1 MCIRPSV
8 VRCSGLHGPEAA
20 MPATHRARKTT
31 VTANLKT
38 VMKTKLS
45 DMLLKAALLFC
56 ALCAATTS
64 AAVERMRI
72 NDEIRPLPAGAIQM
86 SGYLEEYIQKSI
98 NNWNKGKLPYHEFVN
113 FFRTHAA
120 PQFALGEM
128 WGKAVR
134 SGCMFYRYTHD
145 AELKS
150 ILDKTV
156 ADLLTTQDANGSI
169 SCTPADKQPGS
180 ENGDLWER
188 KYVMLG
194 LEEYYAH
201 VDSSPAVLEALKRHA
216 DCIIA
221 QVGHAPKKEITDLG
235 WSATNIGAEPCH
247 IESSTLLEPFMRLFN
262 LTGEQRY
269 LDFAT
274 YIVESGGTKH
284 YNLIE
289 LACANTPPY
298 LMSGHYPKAYEMMSL
313 FEGLVEYYR
322 VTGDAKCRQ
331 AFLNLYNNI
340 RTREITIIGNGGA
353 DRPFHPYVAGEAW
366 GNTAFEQTN
375 PAITRMMETCVGVT
389 WMKFCSQVLRLTG
402 NPTAMDEI
410 EKYVYNG
417 LLGAMKPS
425 GDGFSYVNL
434 LNGNKVVNYGWGWK
448 FNGFYV
454 TCCNL
459 NGPTGL
465 AYIPY
470 VAVME
475 DGSGPVVNLYNAGSV
490 NTRTPGGQPLHLTLD
505 TEFPLSGK
513 VVISISPEQKEKF
526 TVKLRIPAW
535 SKGTVLAVNGKR
547 MEVTAGTYAAITR
560 KWSKGDTVE
569 LTFDMACR
577 LVDAPHGTD
586 PAGDNFRA
594 VVRGPIVLA
603 RDENIDARYA
613 EPVKVQTRPDG
624 TVDIRPV
631 SPTLPATKM
640 EYLVPTDRGDIRM
653 VDYASVNGWEG
664 KRICTWL
671 PLP

>member
-1 MCIRPSV
+1 MPRI
-8 VRCSGLHGPEAA
+8 VRCFGLHCPETA
-20 MPATHRARKTT
+20 MPATHKARKTT

-221 QVGHAPKKEITDLG
+221 QVGHAPKREITDLG

-366 GNTAFEQTN
+366 GNTASEQTN

-402 NPTAMDEI
+402 APTAMDEI

-459 NGPTGL
+459 NGPMGL

-653 VDYASVNGWEG
+653 ADYASVNGWEG

>member
-1 MCIRPSV
+1 MPRI
-8 VRCSGLHGPEAA
+8 VRCFGLHCPETA
-20 MPATHRARKTT
+20 MPATHKARKTT

-459 NGPTGL
+459 NGPMGL

-535 SKGTVLAVNGKR
+535 SKGTALAVNGKR

-586 PAGDNFRA
+586 PAGDDFRA

>member
-1 MCIRPSV
+1 MPRI
-8 VRCSGLHGPEAA
+8 VRCFGLHCPETA
-20 MPATHRARKTT
+20 MPATHKARKTT

-72 NDEIRPLPAGAIQM
+72 TDEMRPLPAGAIQM

-366 GNTAFEQTN
+366 GNTASEQTN

-402 NPTAMDEI
+402 APTAMDEI

-459 NGPTGL
+459 NGPMGL

-586 PAGDNFRA
+586 PAGDKFRA

-664 KRICTWL
+664 KRVCTWL

>member
-1 MCIRPSV
+1 MPRI
-8 VRCSGLHGPEAA
+8 VRCFGLHCPETA
-20 MPATHRARKTT
+20 MPAAHKARKTT

-221 QVGHAPKKEITDLG
+221 QVGHAPKREITDLG

-366 GNTAFEQTN
+366 GNTASEQTN

-402 NPTAMDEI
+402 DPTAMDEI

-459 NGPTGL
+459 NGPMGL

-535 SKGTVLAVNGKR
+535 SKGIVLAVNGKR

-653 VDYASVNGWEG
+653 ADYASVNGWEG

>member
-1 MCIRPSV
+1 MPRI
-8 VRCSGLHGPEAA
+8 VRCFGLHCPETA
-20 MPATHRARKTT
+20 MPATHKARKTT

-72 NDEIRPLPAGAIQM
+72 TDEMRPLPAGTIQM

-366 GNTAFEQTN
+366 GNTASEQTN

-402 NPTAMDEI
+402 DPTAMDEI

-459 NGPTGL
+459 NGPMGL

-475 DGSGPVVNLYNAGSV
+475 DGSGPVVNLYNAGNV

-535 SKGTVLAVNGKR
+535 SKGTALAVNGKR

-664 KRICTWL
+664 KRVCTWL

>member
-1 MCIRPSV
+1 MPRI
-8 VRCSGLHGPEAA
+8 VRCFVLHCPETA
-20 MPATHRARKTT
+20 MPATHKARKTT

-366 GNTAFEQTN
+366 GNTASEQTN

-459 NGPTGL
+459 NGPMGL

>member
-1 MCIRPSV
+1 MICMKANGREAHARYRILVKKHTTAMKTIRPA
-8 VRCSGLHGPEAA
+8 LH
-20 MPATHRARKTT
+20 
-31 VTANLKT
+31 LKIT
-38 VMKTKLS
+38 LV
-45 DMLLKAALLFC
+45 LFT
-56 ALCAATTS
+56 LCVAIPS

-72 NDEIRPLPAGAIQM
+72 TDELRPLPAGAVRL

-98 NNWNKGKLPYHEFVN
+98 ANWNKGKLPYHEFVD
-113 FFRTHAA
+113 FFRSHAA

-150 ILDKTV
+150 ILDTTL
-156 ADLLTTQDANGSI
+156 ADLLTTQNANGSI
-169 SCTPADKQPGS
+169 SCTPVDRQPGS

-194 LEEYYAH
+194 LEEYYAC

-459 NGPTGL
+459 NGPMGL

-653 VDYASVNGWEG
+653 ADYASVNGWEG

>member
-1 MCIRPSV
+1 MPRI
-8 VRCSGLHGPEAA
+8 VRCFGLHCPETA
-20 MPATHRARKTT
+20 MPAAHKARKTT

-389 WMKFCSQVLRLTG
+389 WMKFCLQVLRLTG
-402 NPTAMDEI
+402 DPTAMDEI

-459 NGPTGL
+459 NGPMGL

>member
-1 MCIRPSV
+1 MPRI
-8 VRCSGLHGPEAA
+8 VRCFGLHCPETA
-20 MPATHRARKTT
+20 MPATHKARKTT

-366 GNTAFEQTN
+366 GNTASEQTN

-402 NPTAMDEI
+402 DPTAMDEI

-459 NGPTGL
+459 NGPMGL

-631 SPTLPATKM
+631 SHTLPATKM

-664 KRICTWL
+664 KRVCTWL

>member
-1 MCIRPSV
+1 MPRI
-8 VRCSGLHGPEAA
+8 VRCFGLHCPETA
-20 MPATHRARKTT
+20 MPATHKARKTT

-72 NDEIRPLPAGAIQM
+72 NDEIRPLPTGAIQM

-169 SCTPADKQPGS
+169 SCTPADKQPGN

-313 FEGLVEYYR
+313 FEGIVEYYR
-322 VTGDAKCRQ
+322 VTGDAKCRK

-340 RTREITIIGNGGA
+340 RSREITIIGNGGA

-389 WMKFCSQVLRLTG
+389 WMKFCSQIMRLTG
-402 NPTAMDEI
+402 SPAAMDEI

-417 LLGAMKPS
+417 LLGAMKPT

-434 LNGNKVVNYGWGWK
+434 LNGNKVVNYGWGWT
-448 FNGFYV
+448 FDGFYV

-459 NGPTGL
+459 NGPMGL
-465 AYIPY
+465 AYIPF

-475 DGSGPVVNLYNAGSV
+475 DGGGPVVNLYNACNV
-490 NTRTPGGQPLHLTLD
+490 ETRTPGGQALHLSLETD
-505 TEFPLSGK
+505 FPLSGK
-513 VVISISPEQKEKF
+513 VTLRVSPGKKEKF
-526 TVKLRIPAW
+526 TVKLRIPSW
-535 SKGTVLAVNGKR
+535 SKATALYVNGKR
-547 MEVTAGTYAAITR
+547 MEATAGTYAAITR
-560 KWSKGDTVE
+560 KWSDGDIVE
-569 LTFDMACR
+569 MELDMTCR

-586 PAGDNFRA
+586 PAGDNFQA

-603 RDENIDARYA
+603 RDENTDAAYA
-613 EPVKVQTRPDG
+613 EPVKVKATPGG

-631 SPTLPATKM
+631 SPTLPTTKM
-640 EYLVPTDRGDIRM
+640 EYLVPTESGSIHM

-664 KRICTWL
+664 KKICTWL

>member
-1 MCIRPSV
+1 MPRI
-8 VRCSGLHGPEAA
+8 VRCFGLHCPETA
-20 MPATHRARKTT
+20 MPATHKARKTT

-169 SCTPADKQPGS
+169 SCTPADKQPGN

-366 GNTAFEQTN
+366 GNTASEQTN

-402 NPTAMDEI
+402 DPTAMDEI

-459 NGPTGL
+459 NGPMGL

-613 EPVKVQTRPDG
+613 EPVKVQTRLDG

>member
-1 MCIRPSV
+1 MPRI
-8 VRCSGLHGPEAA
+8 VRCFGLHCPETA
-20 MPATHRARKTT
+20 MPATHKARKTT

-169 SCTPADKQPGS
+169 SCTPSDKQPGS

-459 NGPTGL
+459 NGPMGL

-470 VAVME
+470 VAVTE

-569 LTFDMACR
+569 LTLDMACR

>member
-1 MCIRPSV
+1 
-8 VRCSGLHGPEAA
+8 
-20 MPATHRARKTT
+20 MPAAHKARKTT

-86 SGYLEEYIQKSI
+86 SGHLEEYIQKSI

-221 QVGHAPKKEITDLG
+221 QVGHAPKREITDLG

-402 NPTAMDEI
+402 DPTAMDEI

-459 NGPTGL
+459 NGPMGL

>member
-1 MCIRPSV
+1 MPRI
-8 VRCSGLHGPEAA
+8 VRCFGLHCPETA
-20 MPATHRARKTT
+20 MPATHKARKTT

-194 LEEYYAH
+194 LEEYYAR

-459 NGPTGL
+459 NGPMGL

-631 SPTLPATKM
+631 SHTLPATKM

>member
-1 MCIRPSV
+1 MPRI
-8 VRCSGLHGPEAA
+8 VRCFGLHCPETA
-20 MPATHRARKTT
+20 MPATHKARKTT

-72 NDEIRPLPAGAIQM
+72 NDEIRPLPTGAIQM

-98 NNWNKGKLPYHEFVN
+98 NNWNKGKLPYHEFVD
-113 FFRTHAA
+113 FFRSHAA

-156 ADLLTTQDANGSI
+156 ADLLTTQNANGSI

-459 NGPTGL
+459 NGPMGL

>member
-1 MCIRPSV
+1 MPRI
-8 VRCSGLHGPEAA
+8 VRCFGLHCPETA
-20 MPATHRARKTT
+20 MPATHKARKTT

-72 NDEIRPLPAGAIQM
+72 TDELRPLPAGAVRL

-169 SCTPADKQPGS
+169 SCTPADKQPGN

-366 GNTAFEQTN
+366 GNTASEQTN

-402 NPTAMDEI
+402 DPTAMDEI

-459 NGPTGL
+459 NGPMGL

-586 PAGDNFRA
+586 PAGDNFQA

>member
-1 MCIRPSV
+1 MPRI
-8 VRCSGLHGPEAA
+8 VRCFGLHCPETA
-20 MPATHRARKTT
+20 MPATHKARKTT

-72 NDEIRPLPAGAIQM
+72 NDEIRPLPTGAIQM

-169 SCTPADKQPGS
+169 SCTPADKQPGN

-201 VDSSPAVLEALKRHA
+201 VYSSPAVLEALKRHA

-247 IESSTLLEPFMRLFN
+247 IESSTLLEPFMRLYN
-262 LTGEQRY
+262 LTGEERY
-269 LDFAT
+269 LDFAA

-402 NPTAMDEI
+402 DPMAMDEI

-459 NGPTGL
+459 NGPMGL

>member
-1 MCIRPSV
+1 MPRIM
-8 VRCSGLHGPEAA
+8 RCFGLHCPETA
-20 MPATHRARKTT
+20 MPATHKARKTT

-45 DMLLKAALLFC
+45 DMLLKAALIFC

-72 NDEIRPLPAGAIQM
+72 TDEIRPLPAGAIQM

-145 AELKS
+145 EELKS

-459 NGPTGL
+459 NGPMGL

-664 KRICTWL
+664 KRIYTWL

>member
-1 MCIRPSV
+1 MPRI
-8 VRCSGLHGPEAA
+8 VRCFGLHCPETA
-20 MPATHRARKTT
+20 MPAAHKARKTT

-402 NPTAMDEI
+402 DPTAMDEI

-459 NGPTGL
+459 NGPMGL

-475 DGSGPVVNLYNAGSV
+475 DGSGPVVNLYNAGNV

-535 SKGTVLAVNGKR
+535 SKGTALAVNGKR

-664 KRICTWL
+664 KRVCTWL

>member
-1 MCIRPSV
+1 MPRI
-8 VRCSGLHGPEAA
+8 VRCFGLHCPETA
-20 MPATHRARKTT
+20 MPATNKARKTT

-389 WMKFCSQVLRLTG
+389 WMKFSSQVLRLTG

-459 NGPTGL
+459 NGPMGL

-586 PAGDNFRA
+586 PAGDKFRA

-653 VDYASVNGWEG
+653 ADYASVNGWEG

>member
-1 MCIRPSV
+1 MPRI
-8 VRCSGLHGPEAA
+8 VRCFGLHCPETA
-20 MPATHRARKTT
+20 MPATHKARKTT

-45 DMLLKAALLFC
+45 DMLLKAALIFC

-221 QVGHAPKKEITDLG
+221 QVGHAPKREITDLG

-366 GNTAFEQTN
+366 GNTASEQTN

-402 NPTAMDEI
+402 APTAMDEI

-459 NGPTGL
+459 NGPMGL

>member
-1 MCIRPSV
+1 MPRI
-8 VRCSGLHGPEAA
+8 VRCFGLHCPETA
-20 MPATHRARKTT
+20 MPATHKARKTT

-72 NDEIRPLPAGAIQM
+72 TDELRPLPAGAVRL
-86 SGYLEEYIQKSI
+86 SGNLEEYIQKSI
-98 NNWNKGKLPYHEFVN
+98 ANWNKGKLPYHEFVD

-156 ADLLTTQDANGSI
+156 ADLLTTQNANGSI
-169 SCTPADKQPGS
+169 SCTPVDRQPGS

-194 LEEYYAH
+194 LEEYYAC
-201 VDSSPAVLEALKRHA
+201 VDSSPAVLAALKRHA

-247 IESSTLLEPFMRLFN
+247 IESSTLLEPFMRLYN
-262 LTGEQRY
+262 LTGEERY
-269 LDFAT
+269 LDFAA

-366 GNTAFEQTN
+366 GNTASEQTN

-402 NPTAMDEI
+402 DPTAMDEI

-459 NGPTGL
+459 NGPMGL

>member
-1 MCIRPSV
+1 MPRI
-8 VRCSGLHGPEAA
+8 VRCFGLHCPETA
-20 MPATHRARKTT
+20 MPATHKARKTT

-72 NDEIRPLPAGAIQM
+72 TDEMRPLPAGAIQM

-402 NPTAMDEI
+402 APTAMDEI

-459 NGPTGL
+459 NGPMGL

-586 PAGDNFRA
+586 PAGDKFRA

>member
-1 MCIRPSV
+1 MPRI
-8 VRCSGLHGPEAA
+8 VRCFGLHCPETA
-20 MPATHRARKTT
+20 MPAAHKARKTT

-156 ADLLTTQDANGSI
+156 ADLLTTQDTNGSI

-402 NPTAMDEI
+402 DPTAMDEI

-459 NGPTGL
+459 NGPMGL

-631 SPTLPATKM
+631 SHTLPATKM

>member
-1 MCIRPSV
+1 MSRI
-8 VRCSGLHGPEAA
+8 VRCFGLHCPETA
-20 MPATHRARKTT
+20 MPATHKARKTT

-45 DMLLKAALLFC
+45 YMLLEAALIFC

-322 VTGDAKCRQ
+322 ITGDAKCRQ

-366 GNTAFEQTN
+366 GNTASEQTN

-459 NGPTGL
+459 NGPMGL

>member
-1 MCIRPSV
+1 
-8 VRCSGLHGPEAA
+8 
-20 MPATHRARKTT
+20 
-31 VTANLKT
+31 
-38 VMKTKLS
+38 
-45 DMLLKAALLFC
+45 
-56 ALCAATTS
+56 
-64 AAVERMRI
+64 
-72 NDEIRPLPAGAIQM
+72 
-86 SGYLEEYIQKSI
+86 
-98 NNWNKGKLPYHEFVN
+98 
-113 FFRTHAA
+113 
-120 PQFALGEM
+120 
-128 WGKAVR
+128 
-134 SGCMFYRYTHD
+134 
-145 AELKS
+145 
-150 ILDKTV
+150 
-156 ADLLTTQDANGSI
+156 
-169 SCTPADKQPGS
+169 
-180 ENGDLWER
+180 
-188 KYVMLG
+188 
-194 LEEYYAH
+194 
-201 VDSSPAVLEALKRHA
+201 
-216 DCIIA
+216 
-221 QVGHAPKKEITDLG
+221 
-235 WSATNIGAEPCH
+235 
-247 IESSTLLEPFMRLFN
+247 
-262 LTGEQRY
+262 
-269 LDFAT
+269 
-274 YIVESGGTKH
+274 
-284 YNLIE
+284 
-289 LACANTPPY
+289 
-298 LMSGHYPKAYEMMSL
+298 
-313 FEGLVEYYR
+313 
-322 VTGDAKCRQ
+322 
-331 AFLNLYNNI
+331 
-340 RTREITIIGNGGA
+340 
-353 DRPFHPYVAGEAW
+353 
-366 GNTAFEQTN
+366 
-375 PAITRMMETCVGVT
+375 MMETCVGVT

-459 NGPTGL
+459 NGPMGL

-490 NTRTPGGQPLHLTLD
+490 NTRTPGGQPLHLILD

-664 KRICTWL
+664 KRVCTWL

>member
-1 MCIRPSV
+1 MPRI
-8 VRCSGLHGPEAA
+8 VRCFGLHCPETA
-20 MPATHRARKTT
+20 MPAAHKARKTT

-72 NDEIRPLPAGAIQM
+72 NDEMRPLPAGAIQM

-221 QVGHAPKKEITDLG
+221 QVGHAPKKEIIDLG

-459 NGPTGL
+459 NGPMGL

-631 SPTLPATKM
+631 SHTLPATKM

>member
-1 MCIRPSV
+1 MICMKANGREAHARYRILVKKHTTAMKTIRPA
-8 VRCSGLHGPEAA
+8 LH
-20 MPATHRARKTT
+20 
-31 VTANLKT
+31 LKIT
-38 VMKTKLS
+38 LV
-45 DMLLKAALLFC
+45 LFT
-56 ALCAATTS
+56 LCVAIPS

-72 NDEIRPLPAGAIQM
+72 TDELRPLPAGAVRL

-98 NNWNKGKLPYHEFVN
+98 ANWNKGKLPYHEFVD

-156 ADLLTTQDANGSI
+156 ADLLTTQNANGSI
-169 SCTPADKQPGS
+169 SCTPVDRQPGS

-194 LEEYYAH
+194 LEEYYAC

-366 GNTAFEQTN
+366 GNTASEQTN

-389 WMKFCSQVLRLTG
+389 WMKFCSQIMRLTG
-402 NPTAMDEI
+402 SPAAMDEI

-459 NGPTGL
+459 NGPMGL

>member
-1 MCIRPSV
+1 MPRI
-8 VRCSGLHGPEAA
+8 VRCFCLHCPETA
-20 MPATHRARKTT
+20 MPAAHKARKTT

-72 NDEIRPLPAGAIQM
+72 NDEMRPLPAGAIQM

-322 VTGDAKCRQ
+322 FTGDAKCRQ

-402 NPTAMDEI
+402 APTAMDEI

-459 NGPTGL
+459 NGPIGL

-664 KRICTWL
+664 KRVCTWL

>member
-1 MCIRPSV
+1 MICMKANGREAHARYRILVKKHTTAMKTIRPA
-8 VRCSGLHGPEAA
+8 LH
-20 MPATHRARKTT
+20 
-31 VTANLKT
+31 LKIT
-38 VMKTKLS
+38 LV
-45 DMLLKAALLFC
+45 LFT
-56 ALCAATTS
+56 LCVAIPS

-72 NDEIRPLPAGAIQM
+72 TDELRPLPAGAVRL

-98 NNWNKGKLPYHEFVN
+98 ANWNKGKLPYHEFVN

-366 GNTAFEQTN
+366 GNTASEQTN

-389 WMKFCSQVLRLTG
+389 WMKFCSQIMRLTG
-402 NPTAMDEI
+402 SPAAMDEI

-417 LLGAMKPS
+417 LLGAMKPT

-434 LNGNKVVNYGWGWK
+434 LNGNKVVNYGWGWT
-448 FNGFYV
+448 FDGFYV

-459 NGPTGL
+459 NGPMGL
-465 AYIPY
+465 AYIPF

-475 DGSGPVVNLYNAGSV
+475 DGGGPVVNLYNACNV
-490 NTRTPGGQPLHLTLD
+490 ETRTPGGQALHLSLETD
-505 TEFPLSGK
+505 FPLSGK
-513 VVISISPEQKEKF
+513 VTLRVSPGKKEKF
-526 TVKLRIPAW
+526 TVKLRIPSW
-535 SKGTVLAVNGKR
+535 SKATALYVNGKR
-547 MEVTAGTYAAITR
+547 MEATAGTYAAITR
-560 KWSKGDTVE
+560 KWSDGDIVE
-569 LTFDMACR
+569 MELDMTCR

>member
-1 MCIRPSV
+1 MPRI
-8 VRCSGLHGPEAA
+8 VRCFGLHCPETA
-20 MPATHRARKTT
+20 MPATHKARKTT

-72 NDEIRPLPAGAIQM
+72 TDEIRPLPAGAIQM

-169 SCTPADKQPGS
+169 SCTPADKQPGN

-366 GNTAFEQTN
+366 GNTASEQTN

-402 NPTAMDEI
+402 DPTAMDEI

-459 NGPTGL
+459 NGPMGL

-664 KRICTWL
+664 KRVCTWL

>member
-1 MCIRPSV
+1 
-8 VRCSGLHGPEAA
+8 
-20 MPATHRARKTT
+20 
-31 VTANLKT
+31 
-38 VMKTKLS
+38 
-45 DMLLKAALLFC
+45 
-56 ALCAATTS
+56 
-64 AAVERMRI
+64 
-72 NDEIRPLPAGAIQM
+72 M

-169 SCTPADKQPGS
+169 SCTPADKQPGN

-366 GNTAFEQTN
+366 GNTASEQTN

-402 NPTAMDEI
+402 DPTAMDEI

-459 NGPTGL
+459 NGPMGL

-586 PAGDNFRA
+586 LQATIS
-594 VVRGPIVLA
+594 GPSCAALS
-603 RDENIDARYA
+603 YWH
-613 EPVKVQTRPDG
+613 
-624 TVDIRPV
+624 
-631 SPTLPATKM
+631 ATKTSTH
-640 EYLVPTDRGDIRM
+640 VTP
-653 VDYASVNGWEG
+653 S
-664 KRICTWL
+664 
-671 PLP
+671 P

>member
-1 MCIRPSV
+1 MPRI
-8 VRCSGLHGPEAA
+8 VRCFGLHCPETA
-20 MPATHRARKTT
+20 MPATHKARKTT

-188 KYVMLG
+188 KYVMFG

-366 GNTAFEQTN
+366 GNTASEQTN

-402 NPTAMDEI
+402 DPTAMDEI

-459 NGPTGL
+459 NGPMGL

-560 KWSKGDTVE
+560 KWSKGDIVE
-569 LTFDMACR
+569 MELDMTCR

>member
-1 MCIRPSV
+1 MICMKANGREAHARYRILVKKHTTAMKTIRPA
-8 VRCSGLHGPEAA
+8 LH
-20 MPATHRARKTT
+20 
-31 VTANLKT
+31 LKIT
-38 VMKTKLS
+38 LV
-45 DMLLKAALLFC
+45 LFT
-56 ALCAATTS
+56 LCVAIPS

-72 NDEIRPLPAGAIQM
+72 NDEIRPLPTGAIQM

-169 SCTPADKQPGS
+169 SCTPADKQPGN

-389 WMKFCSQVLRLTG
+389 WMKFCSQIMRLTG
-402 NPTAMDEI
+402 SPAAMDEI

-417 LLGAMKPS
+417 LLGAMKPT

-434 LNGNKVVNYGWGWK
+434 LNGNKVVNYGWGWT
-448 FNGFYV
+448 FDGFYV

-459 NGPTGL
+459 NGPMGL
-465 AYIPY
+465 AYIPF

-475 DGSGPVVNLYNAGSV
+475 DGSGPVVNLYNACNV
-490 NTRTPGGQPLHLTLD
+490 ETRTPGGQALHLSLETD
-505 TEFPLSGK
+505 FPLSGK
-513 VVISISPEQKEKF
+513 VTLRVSPGKKEKF
-526 TVKLRIPAW
+526 TVKLRIPSW
-535 SKGTVLAVNGKR
+535 SKATALYVNGKR
-547 MEVTAGTYAAITR
+547 MEATAGTYAAITR
-560 KWSKGDTVE
+560 KWSDGDIVE
-569 LTFDMACR
+569 MELDMTCR

>member
-1 MCIRPSV
+1 MPRI
-8 VRCSGLHGPEAA
+8 VRCFGLHCPETA
-20 MPATHRARKTT
+20 MPAAHKARKTT
-31 VTANLKT
+31 VTDNLKT

-322 VTGDAKCRQ
+322 ITGDAKCRQ

-366 GNTAFEQTN
+366 GNTASEQTN

-459 NGPTGL
+459 NGPMGL

>member
-1 MCIRPSV
+1 MPRI
-8 VRCSGLHGPEAA
+8 VRCFGLHCPETA
-20 MPATHRARKTT
+20 MPAAHKARKTT

-389 WMKFCSQVLRLTG
+389 WMKFGSQVLRLTG

-459 NGPTGL
+459 NGPMGL